1 MVVLMRRMKE
11 CKLTSLEIPR
21 KISRLK
27 VLRGEGRPVEERSD
41 VDPELGRIDE
51 CLGGHLANP
60 MWRPGHLFDGSEA
73 PELWIPDAS
82 GD

>member
-1 MVVLMRRMKE
+1 MKE

-21 KISRLK
+21 KTSRLK
-27 VLRGEGRPVEERSD
+27 VLRGEGHPVEERSD

-60 MWRPGHLFDGSEA
+60 MWLPGHLNAVLIDAGSSPSSWRLE
-73 PELWIPDAS
+73 
-82 GD
+82 

>member
-11 CKLTSLEIPR
+11 YKLTSLEIPR
-21 KISRLK
+21 KTSRLK
-27 VLRGEGRPVEERSD
+27 VLRGEGRPVEERRD

-60 MWRPGHLFDGSEA
+60 MWLPGHLFDGAEG

>member
-1 MVVLMRRMKE
+1 MVVLMRRTKE
-11 CKLTSLEIPR
+11 CKSTSLEVPR
-21 KISRLK
+21 KTSRLK

-60 MWRPGHLFDGSEA
+60 MWLPGHLFDGAGA